1 MARLRHQ
8 AYRDAGNAGAHL
20 GGDPGSIAGVTAE
33 KRAEPKVGGDHA
45 VGHSTLR
52 GIALKIVSVAV
63 FVGMS
68 TCIKAAGTV
77 PAGQIVF
84 FRSFFA
90 IFPIIAFLAFRGKLG
105 TAFTTKRPFNHVAR
119 GVVGVGAMGLGFFA
133 LTRLPL
139 PEAITLNYA
148 QPLLV
153 VVFSSIFLGEAI
165 RVYRWSAV
173 AVGLV
178 GVLIVSWPELTLL
191 RSGAA
196 LGDQE
201 VLGVIAAL
209 TAAAISAV
217 AMLLVRNLVQ
227 TEKTATIVLWFSS
240 TASVMSLLSLPF
252 GWQALTSGQTAL
264 LVAAGFCGGLGQILM
279 TAAYRHAEASVV
291 APFEYTSMI
300 LGVVV
305 GYLVFGDVASLNMLV
320 GGAIV
325 VAAGIFIIWRERQ
338 LGLERTRTRK
348 ATPPQG

>member
-1 MARLRHQ
+1 MTS
-8 AYRDAGNAGAHL
+8 GAGAEPGTT
-20 GGDPGSIAGVTAE
+20 GGHG
-33 KRAEPKVGGDHA
+33 
-45 VGHSTLR
+45 TLR

-63 FVGMS
+63 FVGMQ
-68 TCIKAAGTV
+68 TCIKAVGDV

-90 IFPIIAFLAFRGKLG
+90 IFPIIAFLALKGHLA
-105 TAFTTKRPFNHVAR
+105 TAFVTKRPFNHVAR
-119 GVVGVGAMGLGFFA
+119 GIVGVGAMGLGFFA

-153 VVFSSIFLGEAI
+153 VVFSSVFLGETI

-178 GVLIVSWPELTLL
+178 GVLIISWPELTLL
-191 RSGAA
+191 NSDEA
-196 LGDQE
+196 LDDQE
-201 VLGVIAAL
+201 VLGVMAAL
-209 TAAAISAV
+209 VAAAISAV

-240 TASVMSLLSLPF
+240 TASVLSLLTLPF
-252 GWQALTSGQTAL
+252 GWQSLTPAQAAL
-264 LVAAGFCGGLGQILM
+264 LIMAGFCGGLGQILM
-279 TAAYRHAEASVV
+279 TSAYRHAEASVV

-305 GYLVFGDVASLNMLV
+305 GYFVFGDVTSLSTLV
-320 GGAIV
+320 GGLIV

-338 LGLERTRTRK
+338 LGLERRRTRK
-348 ATPPQG
+348 ATLPQG

>member
-1 MARLRHQ
+1 MNPTDHP
-8 AYRDAGNAGAHL
+8 
-20 GGDPGSIAGVTAE
+20 GG
-33 KRAEPKVGGDHA
+33 HN
-45 VGHSTLR
+45 TLT
-52 GIALKIVSVAV
+52 GIMLKIVSVAV
-63 FVGMS
+63 FVAMS
-68 TCIKAAGTV
+68 SCIKAAGTV

-90 IFPIIAFLAFRGKLG
+90 IFPIVVFLAFQGKLG
-105 TAFTTKRPFNHVAR
+105 TAFSTKRPLNHIAR
-119 GVVGVGAMGLGFFA
+119 GVVGVCAMGLGFFA
-133 LTRLPL
+133 LIRLPL
-139 PEAITLNYA
+139 PEAIALNYA

-178 GVLIVSWPELTLL
+178 GVLVISWPELTLL
-191 RSGAA
+191 GSGAA

-209 TAAAISAV
+209 VAAAISAV

-227 TEKTATIVLWFSS
+227 SEPTATIVLWFSV
-240 TASVMSLLSLPF
+240 TASLLALLSLPF
-252 GWQALTSGQTAL
+252 GWQALTPAQAGL
-264 LVAAGFCGGLGQILM
+264 LVAAGFCGGLAQILM

-291 APFEYTSMI
+291 APFEYTSML
-300 LGVVV
+300 LGIVV
-305 GYLVFGDVASLNMLV
+305 GYLAFGDVPTVHMLI
-320 GGAIV
+320 GGVIV

-338 LGLERTRTRK
+338 LGLERARTRQ

>member
-1 MARLRHQ
+1 M
-8 AYRDAGNAGAHL
+8 
-20 GGDPGSIAGVTAE
+20 
-33 KRAEPKVGGDHA
+33 
-45 VGHSTLR
+45 
-52 GIALKIVSVAV
+52 LKIVSVAV
-63 FVGMS
+63 FVGMQ

-90 IFPIIAFLAFRGKLG
+90 IFPIIAFLAFRKELD
-105 TAFTTKRPFNHVAR
+105 TAFTTKRPFNHIAR
-119 GVVGVGAMGLGFFA
+119 GLVGVCAMGLGFFA

-178 GVLIVSWPELTLL
+178 GVLIISWPELTLL
-191 RSGAA
+191 SSDEA
-196 LGDQE
+196 LDDQE
-201 VLGVIAAL
+201 VLGVMAAL
-209 TAAAISAV
+209 VAAAISAV

-227 TEKTATIVLWFSS
+227 SERTATIVLWFSV

-252 GWQALTSGQTAL
+252 GWQALTPLQAAL

-300 LGVVV
+300 LGLVV
-305 GYLVFGDVASLNMLV
+305 GYLVFGDVATLHMLV
-320 GGAIV
+320 GGLIV

-348 ATPPQG
+348 ASLPEG

>member
-1 MARLRHQ
+1 MIARPAPDAVAARD
-8 AYRDAGNAGAHL
+8 DAG
-20 GGDPGSIAGVTAE
+20 
-33 KRAEPKVGGDHA
+33 
-45 VGHSTLR
+45 GHSTLT
-52 GIALKIVSVAV
+52 GIMLKIVSVAV
-63 FVGMS
+63 FVGMQ

-105 TAFTTKRPFNHVAR
+105 TAFTTRRPFNHIAR
-119 GVVGVGAMGLGFFA
+119 GIVGVCAMGLGFFA

-178 GVLIVSWPELTLL
+178 GVLIISWPELTLL
-191 RSGAA
+191 SSDEA
-196 LGDQE
+196 LDDQE

-209 TAAAISAV
+209 VAAAISAV

-227 TEKTATIVLWFSS
+227 SERTATIVLWFSV

-252 GWQALTSGQTAL
+252 GWQALTPLQAGL
-264 LVAAGFCGGLGQILM
+264 LIAAGFCGGLGQILM
-279 TAAYRHAEASVV
+279 TSAYRHAEASVV

-305 GYLVFGDVASLNMLV
+305 GYLVFGDVATLNMLL
-320 GGAIV
+320 GGLIV

-348 ATPPQG
+348 AAPPQG

>member
-1 MARLRHQ
+1 MSPTDHP
-8 AYRDAGNAGAHL
+8 
-20 GGDPGSIAGVTAE
+20 GG
-33 KRAEPKVGGDHA
+33 HN
-45 VGHSTLR
+45 TLT
-52 GIALKIVSVAV
+52 GIMLKIVSVAV

-68 TCIKAAGTV
+68 SCIKAAGTV

-90 IFPIIAFLAFRGKLG
+90 IFPIIIFLAFQGKLG
-105 TAFTTKRPFNHVAR
+105 TAFSTKRPLNHIAR
-119 GVVGVGAMGLGFFA
+119 GVVGVCAMGLGFFA

-178 GVLIVSWPELTLL
+178 GVLVISWPELTLL
-191 RSGAA
+191 SSGAA

-209 TAAAISAV
+209 VAAAISAV

-227 TEKTATIVLWFSS
+227 SEPTATIVLWFSV
-240 TASVMSLLSLPF
+240 TASVLALLSLPF
-252 GWQALTSGQTAL
+252 GWQALTPVQAGL
-264 LVAAGFCGGLGQILM
+264 LVVSGFCGGVAQILM

-300 LGVVV
+300 LGIAV
-305 GYLVFGDVASLNMLV
+305 GYLAFGDVPTVHMLI
-320 GGAIV
+320 GGLIV

-338 LGLERTRTRK
+338 LGLERARTRQ

>member
-1 MARLRHQ
+1 MLA
-8 AYRDAGNAGAHL
+8 AGDLAG
-20 GGDPGSIAGVTAE
+20 E
-33 KRAEPKVGGDHA
+33 
-45 VGHSTLR
+45 HSTLT
-52 GIALKIVSVAV
+52 GILLKIVSVAV

-68 TCIKAAGTV
+68 SCIKAAGTV

-90 IFPIIAFLAFRGKLG
+90 IFPIIAFLAFQGKLG
-105 TAFTTKRPFNHVAR
+105 TAFSTKRPLNHIAR
-119 GVVGVGAMGLGFFA
+119 GVVGVCAMGLGFFA

-165 RVYRWSAV
+165 RIYRWSAV

-178 GVLIVSWPELTLL
+178 GVLIISWPELTLL
-191 RSGAA
+191 SSGAA

-201 VLGVIAAL
+201 VPGVIAAL
-209 TAAAISAV
+209 IAAAISAI

-227 TEKTATIVLWFSS
+227 SERTATIVLWFSV
-240 TASVMSLLSLPF
+240 TASVMALLSLPF
-252 GWQALTSGQTAL
+252 GWQALTPAQAGL
-264 LVAAGFCGGLGQILM
+264 LIAAGFCGGLGQILM
-279 TAAYRHAEASVV
+279 TSAYRHAEASVV

-305 GYLVFGDVASLNMLV
+305 GYLVFGDVATINMLV
-320 GGAIV
+320 GGMIV

-348 ATPPQG
+348 AVAPEG

>member
-1 MARLRHQ
+1 MT
-8 AYRDAGNAGAHL
+8 
-20 GGDPGSIAGVTAE
+20 V
-33 KRAEPKVGGDHA
+33 DHA
-45 VGHSTLR
+45 VGHNTLR
-52 GIALKIVSVAV
+52 GITLKIVSVTV
-63 FVGMS
+63 FVGMQ
-68 TCIKAAGTV
+68 TCIKAAGDV

-90 IFPIIAFLAFRGKLG
+90 IFPIIAFLAFKGELA
-105 TAFTTKRPFNHVAR
+105 TAFTTKRPFNHIAR
-119 GVVGVGAMGLGFFA
+119 GLVGVGAMGLGFFA

-153 VVFSSIFLGEAI
+153 VMFSSVFLGETI

-173 AVGLV
+173 AVGLA
-178 GVLIVSWPELTLL
+178 GVLIISWPELTLL
-191 RSGAA
+191 NSAQG
-196 LGDQE
+196 LNDQE
-201 VLGVIAAL
+201 VLGVMAAL
-209 TAAAISAV
+209 IAAAISAV

-240 TASVMSLLSLPF
+240 TASVLSLFTLPF
-252 GWQALTSGQTAL
+252 GWQALTPMQAAL
-264 LVAAGFCGGLGQILM
+264 LVVAGFCGGLGQILM

-305 GYLVFGDVASLNMLV
+305 GYFVFGDVTSLNTLI
-320 GGAIV
+320 GGVIV
-325 VAAGIFIIWRERQ
+325 VGAGIFIIWRERQ
-338 LGLERTRTRK
+338 LGLERTRTRR

>member
-1 MARLRHQ
+1 MTS
-8 AYRDAGNAGAHL
+8 GAGAQPETT
-20 GGDPGSIAGVTAE
+20 GGHG
-33 KRAEPKVGGDHA
+33 
-45 VGHSTLR
+45 TLR
-52 GIALKIVSVAV
+52 GIVLKIVSVAV
-63 FVGMS
+63 FVGMQ
-68 TCIKAAGTV
+68 TCIKAAGDV

-90 IFPIIAFLAFRGKLG
+90 IFPIIVFLTLKGHLA
-105 TAFTTKRPFNHVAR
+105 TAFVTKRSFNHVAR

-153 VVFSSIFLGEAI
+153 VVFSSVFLGETI

-173 AVGLV
+173 AIGLI
-178 GVLIVSWPELTLL
+178 GVLVISWPELTLL
-191 RSGAA
+191 NSDEG
-196 LGDQE
+196 LDDQE
-201 VLGVIAAL
+201 VLGVMAAL
-209 TAAAISAV
+209 AAAAISAV

-240 TASVMSLLSLPF
+240 TASVLSLLTLPF
-252 GWQALTSGQTAL
+252 GWQSLTSIQATL
-264 LVAAGFCGGLGQILM
+264 LILAGFCGGLGQILM

-305 GYLVFGDVASLNMLV
+305 GYFVFGDVTSPGTLV
-320 GGAIV
+320 GGMIV

-348 ATPPQG
+348 AALPQG

>member
-1 MARLRHQ
+1 M
-8 AYRDAGNAGAHL
+8 
-20 GGDPGSIAGVTAE
+20 
-33 KRAEPKVGGDHA
+33 
-45 VGHSTLR
+45 
-52 GIALKIVSVAV
+52 LKIVSVAV
-63 FVGMS
+63 FVAMS
-68 TCIKAAGTV
+68 SCIKAAGTV

-90 IFPIIAFLAFRGKLG
+90 IFPIVVFLAFQGKLG
-105 TAFTTKRPFNHVAR
+105 TAFSTKRPLNHIAR
-119 GVVGVGAMGLGFFA
+119 GVVGVCAMGLGFFA
-133 LTRLPL
+133 LIRLPL
-139 PEAITLNYA
+139 PEAIALNYA

-178 GVLIVSWPELTLL
+178 GVLVISWPELTLL
-191 RSGAA
+191 GSGAA

-209 TAAAISAV
+209 VAAAISAV

-227 TEKTATIVLWFSS
+227 SEPTATIVLWFSV
-240 TASVMSLLSLPF
+240 TASLLALLSLPF
-252 GWQALTSGQTAL
+252 GWQALTPAQAGL
-264 LVAAGFCGGLGQILM
+264 LIAAGFCGGLAQILM

-291 APFEYTSMI
+291 APFEYTSML
-300 LGVVV
+300 LGIVV
-305 GYLVFGDVASLNMLV
+305 GYLAFGDVPTVYMLI
-320 GGAIV
+320 GGVIV

-338 LGLERTRTRK
+338 LGLERARTHQ

>member
-1 MARLRHQ
+1 MSAGAGTRKEAIVDQ
-8 AYRDAGNAGAHL
+8 AGNQG
-20 GGDPGSIAGVTAE
+20 
-33 KRAEPKVGGDHA
+33 
-45 VGHSTLR
+45 TLR
-52 GIALKIVSVAV
+52 GIALKVVSVAV
-63 FVGMS
+63 FVGMQ
-68 TCIKAAGTV
+68 TCIKAAGDV

-105 TAFTTKRPFNHVAR
+105 TAFTTRRPLNHIAR
-119 GVVGVGAMGLGFFA
+119 GVVGVCAMGLGFFA

-178 GVLIVSWPELTLL
+178 GVLTISWPELTLL

-196 LGDQE
+196 PGDQE

-209 TAAAISAV
+209 LAAAISAI

-227 TEKTATIVLWFSS
+227 SERTATIV
-240 TASVMSLLSLPF
+240 TASVMALLSLPF
-252 GWQALTSGQTAL
+252 GWQALTPLQATL

-305 GYLVFGDVASLNMLV
+305 GYLVFGDVATLNMLV
-320 GGAIV
+320 GGLIV
-325 VAAGIFIIWRERQ
+325 VAAGIFIIWRERR

-348 ATPPQG
+348 AALPQG

>member
-1 MARLRHQ
+1 M
-8 AYRDAGNAGAHL
+8 
-20 GGDPGSIAGVTAE
+20 
-33 KRAEPKVGGDHA
+33 
-45 VGHSTLR
+45 
-52 GIALKIVSVAV
+52 LKIVSVAV
-63 FVGMS
+63 FVGMQ

-90 IFPIIAFLAFRGKLG
+90 IFPIIAFLAFKGKLG
-105 TAFTTKRPFNHVAR
+105 TAFTTKRPLNHIAR
-119 GVVGVGAMGLGFFA
+119 GLVGVGAMGLGFFA

-178 GVLIVSWPELTLL
+178 GVLIISWPELTLL
-191 RSGAA
+191 SSDQA
-196 LGDQE
+196 LDDQE

-209 TAAAISAV
+209 VAAAISAV

-227 TEKTATIVLWFSS
+227 SECTATIVLWFSV

-252 GWQALTSGQTAL
+252 GWRMLTPLQAAL

-291 APFEYTSMI
+291 APFEYSSMI
-300 LGVVV
+300 LGLVV
-305 GYLVFGDVASLNMLV
+305 GYLVFGDVATVHMLV
-320 GGAIV
+320 GGLIV

-348 ATPPQG
+348 ASLPEG

>member
-1 MARLRHQ
+1 MT
-8 AYRDAGNAGAHL
+8 
-20 GGDPGSIAGVTAE
+20 V
-33 KRAEPKVGGDHA
+33 DHA
-45 VGHSTLR
+45 VGHNTLR

-63 FVGMS
+63 FVGMQ
-68 TCIKAAGTV
+68 TCIKSAGDV

-90 IFPIIAFLAFRGKLG
+90 IFPIIAFLAFKGQLG
-105 TAFTTKRPFNHVAR
+105 TAFVTKRPFNHIAR
-119 GVVGVGAMGLGFFA
+119 GVVGVAAMGLGFFA

-153 VVFSSIFLGEAI
+153 VVFSSVFLGESI

-173 AVGLV
+173 AVGLI
-178 GVLIVSWPELTLL
+178 GVLIISWPELTLL
-191 RSGAA
+191 NSDEG
-196 LGDQE
+196 LDDQE
-201 VLGVIAAL
+201 VLGVMAAL
-209 TAAAISAV
+209 IAAAISAV

-240 TASVMSLLSLPF
+240 TATVLSLFTLPF
-252 GWQALTSGQTAL
+252 GWQALTPPQAAL
-264 LVAAGFCGGLGQILM
+264 LVLAGFCGGLGQILM

-291 APFEYTSMI
+291 APFEYTSMV

-305 GYLVFGDVASLNMLV
+305 GYFVFGDVTSLNTLI
-320 GGAIV
+320 GGVIV

-338 LGLERTRTRK
+338 LGLERTHTRK
-348 ATPPQG
+348 AAPPQG

>member
-1 MARLRHQ
+1 M
-8 AYRDAGNAGAHL
+8 
-20 GGDPGSIAGVTAE
+20 
-33 KRAEPKVGGDHA
+33 
-45 VGHSTLR
+45 
-52 GIALKIVSVAV
+52 LKIVSVAV
-63 FVGMS
+63 FVCMS

-90 IFPIIAFLAFRGKLG
+90 IFPIIGFLALKGNLG
-105 TAFTTKRPFNHVAR
+105 TAFSTKRPLNHIAR
-119 GVVGVGAMGLGFFA
+119 GVVGVCAMGLGFFA

-153 VVFSSIFLGEAI
+153 VVFSSMFLGEAI

-178 GVLIVSWPELTLL
+178 GVLIISWPELTLL
-191 RSGAA
+191 SSHEA
-196 LGDQE
+196 LDDQE
-201 VLGVIAAL
+201 VLGVVAAL
-209 TAAAISAV
+209 VAAAISAV

-227 TEKTATIVLWFSS
+227 SERTATIVLWFSV
-240 TASVMSLLSLPF
+240 TASAMALLSLPF
-252 GWQALTSGQTAL
+252 GWQALTSVQAAL

-279 TAAYRHAEASVV
+279 TSAYRHAEASVV

-305 GYLVFGDVASLNMLV
+305 GYLVFGDVATLNTLA
-320 GGAIV
+320 GGLIV

-348 ATPPQG
+348 AALPQG